1 MSFDEIRTALL
12 AEGGWSELIG
22 VIVLVGIYAIGAI
35 AKVVSNRSEESK
47 EDAQSKQRAVELA
60 KKYAQDRH
68 AQRTAPKRHPD
79 TLSEWDRKQELKRRR
94 QELQAVKQPSE
105 PVSVPVF
112 RESEMP
118 FQQPKMVSPTPELM
132 PSAESPKP
140 AIFHQFMEA
149 IQQRQQAARQT
160 QPIPKP
166 KPVTAGKP
174 AKALKQRT
182 VAETAPAVRP
192 LDQYLRNVGD
202 LRAAIILKEILD
214 KPIAM
219 REDW

>member
-22 VIVLVGIYAIGAI
+22 VIVLVGIYAAGAI
-35 AKVVSNRSEESK
+35 AKMVSNRSDESK

-60 KKYAQDRH
+60 KKYAQERRS
-68 AQRTAPKRHPD
+68 QRAAPRHPD
-79 TLSEWDRKQELKRRR
+79 KMTEWDRMQELKRRR
-94 QELQAVKQPSE
+94 QDRQPEKPSE
-105 PVSVPVF
+105 LVSVPVF
-112 RESEMP
+112 REREMP

-132 PSAESPKP
+132 PSAESPKT

-149 IQQRQQAARQT
+149 IQQRQPAAQ
-160 QPIPKP
+160 QPQSIPKP
-166 KPVTAGKP
+166 NIVKP
-174 AKALKQRT
+174 AVKSSKPIKRRT
-182 VAETAPAVRP
+182 VAETPLAVRP

-202 LRAAIILKEILD
+202 LRAAIVLKEILD

>member
-1 MSFDEIRTALL
+1 MPLDEIRTALL

-35 AKVVSNRSEESK
+35 AKMVSSRSEESK
-47 EDAQSKQRAVELA
+47 EDAQSKQRAVQLA
-60 KKYAQDRH
+60 KKYAQDRQT
-68 AQRTAPKRHPD
+68 QRTAPKRHPD

-94 QELQAVKQPSE
+94 QEPQAVKRPSE

-118 FQQPKMVSPTPELM
+118 FQQPKMVRLTPELT
-132 PSAESPKP
+132 PTAESSKP

-149 IQQRQQAARQT
+149 LQQRQQTVRQT

-166 KPVTAGKP
+166 KPVTAGKLP
-174 AKALKQRT
+174 KTIKKRT
-182 VAETAPAVRP
+182 AAETAPAVRP
-192 LDQYLRNVGD
+192 RDQYLWNPAD
-202 LRAAIILKEILD
+202 LRSAIIFKEILD
-214 KPIAM
+214 KPIAL